1 MYFFRELHRIEKNN
15 PYKQRMYMI
24 PKKIVFGAEARES
37 IKKGVDTLADAVK
50 VTLGPKGKNVIFNP
64 GFGGP
69 SITKDGVTV
78 ARHINLEDPLQ
89 DMGAQSV
96 KQVASKT
103 ADQAGDG
110 TTTATVLAQAIFAE
124 GYKYITAGAHAPDI
138 KRGIDKTVSLVV
150 EGLKEIAKEIS
161 SPEEIQ
167 QIARISANDDEV
179 IGNLIAEAMNRV
191 GKDGVIS
198 VEEAKGT
205 ESELDVVEGMQFD
218 RGYISPYFITNP
230 DKMNAVLERPF
241 ILLTD
246 KKISNIK
253 SILEILDKVSKSGRP
268 LLIIADDVDGD
279 ALATLVVNKV
289 RGTINVV
296 AVKAPGFGDRR
307 TALLKDIAAVIG
319 ADIISDAEG
328 IKLESATLSNMG
340 TAKTVVI
347 TQSTTT
353 FIEGATREDGLKI
366 RIAAIKSQIENAVTE
381 FDKQKLQER
390 LARLVS
396 GVAVIRVGATTE
408 IELKEK
414 KDRIDDALNATRAAV
429 QEGIIVGGGLAL
441 FRASQALKDL
451 SEFKGDIQLGAI
463 IVREAI
469 TKPLSI
475 IVENAGMSAIFAMR
489 EIALRDKN
497 IGINAR
503 TGEYVDMFQA
513 GIVDPVKVT
522 RLALQN
528 AASIASLLLTTEAA
542 LVDVKEEKQDV
553 PPAVRDANRYYGR

>member
-1 MYFFRELHRIEKNN
+1 
-15 PYKQRMYMI
+15 MI
-24 PKKIVFGAEARES
+24 PKKIIFGSEAREA

-50 VTLGPKGKNVIFNP
+50 VTLGPKGKNVIFNS

-78 ARHINLEDPLQ
+78 ARHINLEDSLQ

-150 EGLKEIAKEIS
+150 EGLKEIAKDINS
-161 SPEEIQ
+161 HEEIQ
-167 QIARISANDDEV
+167 QIARISANDDEIV
-179 IGNLIAEAMNRV
+179 GNLIAEAMKRV

-218 RGYISPYFITNP
+218 RGYISPYFVTNP
-230 DKMNAVLERPF
+230 EKMNAVLERPF

-253 SILEILDKVSKSGRP
+253 CILEILDKVSKSGRP

-353 FIEGATREDGLKI
+353 FIEGATREDGLKL
-366 RIAAIKSQIENAVTE
+366 RIAAIKAQIENAITD

-408 IELKEK
+408 IELREK

-429 QEGIIVGGGLAL
+429 QEGIVAGGG
-441 FRASQALKDL
+441 QALLEMKRRISADETVTFANNDEELGSQIIL
-451 SEFKGDIQLGAI
+451 SALMEPFNM
-463 IVREAI
+463 IVR
-469 TKPLSI
+469 
-475 IVENAGMSAIFAMR
+475 NAGYEPKVISRTNSESYPF
-489 EIALRDKN
+489 
-497 IGINAR
+497 GFNAR
-503 TGEYVDMFQA
+503 SGEFVNMLA
-513 GIVDPVKVT
+513 TGIVDPVKVT

-542 LVDVKEEKQDV
+542 LVDIKEDKQDV
-553 PPAVRDANRYYGR
+553 PPAVRDANKYYGRG

>member
-1 MYFFRELHRIEKNN
+1 MN
-15 PYKQRMYMI
+15 MI
-24 PKKIVFGAEARES
+24 PKKIIFGSEAREA

-50 VTLGPKGKNVIFNP
+50 VTLGPKGKNVIFNS

-78 ARHINLEDPLQ
+78 ARHINLEDSLQ

-150 EGLKEIAKEIS
+150 EGLKEIAKDINS
-161 SPEEIQ
+161 HEEIQ
-167 QIARISANDDEV
+167 QIARISANDDEIV
-179 IGNLIAEAMNRV
+179 GNLIAEAMKRV

-218 RGYISPYFITNP
+218 RGYISPYFVTNP
-230 DKMNAVLERPF
+230 EKMNAVLERPF

-253 SILEILDKVSKSGRP
+253 CILEILDKVSKSGRP

-353 FIEGATREDGLKI
+353 FIEGATREDGLKL
-366 RIAAIKSQIENAVTE
+366 RIAAIKAQIENAITD

-408 IELKEK
+408 IELREK

-429 QEGIIVGGGLAL
+429 QEGIVAGGG
-441 FRASQALKDL
+441 QALLEMKRRISADETVTFANNDEELGSQIIL
-451 SEFKGDIQLGAI
+451 SALMEPFNM
-463 IVREAI
+463 IVR
-469 TKPLSI
+469 
-475 IVENAGMSAIFAMR
+475 NAGYEPKVISRTNSESYPF
-489 EIALRDKN
+489 
-497 IGINAR
+497 GFNAR
-503 TGEYVDMFQA
+503 SGEFVNMLA
-513 GIVDPVKVT
+513 TGIVDPVKVT

-542 LVDVKEEKQDV
+542 LVDIKEDKQDV
-553 PPAVRDANRYYGR
+553 PPAVRDANKYYGRG